1 MIESWFAGVTRVMSW
16 YRDDKRERMY
26 INGERGRKFARVNA
40 PVLHADAGTFVYTAE
55 DAGRHLVRPSQ
66 ARRRQN
72 SVRVLQGSA
81 VTLLATALLSAGCGA
96 LHAPVALGQSPAGA
110 CRASLTPTI
119 FPTPAPALLPLRWT
133 APRDPG
139 QLAALDDWC
148 QAVGPALVAAA
159 PELPGRRS
167 FEKPA
172 GQSDLVVVSWN
183 VHVGAGDVVGLVEQL
198 RRGQFTDGQPVDR
211 FVLLLQ
217 EVYRMGDA
225 VPAVADARGS
235 ARAIQPDAARR
246 TDIVSVADALDL
258 SLYYVPSMRN
268 GATTSEDRGN
278 AILSTEPL
286 SDLEAIELP
295 FERQRR
301 VAVQATITLADQDGR
316 PLPLRL
322 TNAHLENVGWRWRL
336 GILSPVSR
344 LAQAEALMD
353 RVPDEGPAVLAGD
366 LNTWLGTLEP
376 AYRRFAAS
384 FDRQRHVDGRPTF
397 GGILR
402 LDHLFVRLPD
412 GWDATTVRLD
422 RFGSDHHP
430 LLARLQGPDIAVVAG
445 PSRFANQH

>member
-1 MIESWFAGVTRVMSW
+1 MSGRQGVRLLEVCC
-16 YRDDKRERMY
+16 
-26 INGERGRKFARVNA
+26 
-40 PVLHADAGTFVYTAE
+40 
-55 DAGRHLVRPSQ
+55 RH
-66 ARRRQN
+66 N
-72 SVRVLQGSA
+72 SVRGLWGSGA
-81 VTLLATALLSAGCGA
+81 ALVATAFLSVGCGA
-96 LHAPVALGQSPAGA
+96 LHAPVALGQSPAGT

-119 FPTPAPALLPLRWT
+119 FPALSTPAPALLPLRWT
-133 APRDPG
+133 SPRDAG

-148 QAVGPALVAAA
+148 RAVGPALFASAPAA
-159 PELPGRRS
+159 PASQPDTSRT
-167 FEKPA
+167 
-172 GQSDLVVVSWN
+172 DLVIVSWN

-198 RRGQFTDGQPVDR
+198 RAGRFTDGQPVSR

-217 EVYRMGDA
+217 EAYRVGDA
-225 VPAVADARGS
+225 VPAVVHTRGT
-235 ARAIQPDAARR
+235 AKAIHPDAGRR
-246 TDIVSVADALDL
+246 ADVVSIADALDL

-268 GATTSEDRGN
+268 GAATSEDRGN

-301 VAVQATITLADQDGR
+301 VAVQATITLADMDGR

-322 TNAHLENVGWRWRL
+322 TNAHLENMGGRWRL
-336 GILSPVSR
+336 GVLSPVSR

-353 RVPDEGPAVLAGD
+353 RVPEDGPAVLAGD
-366 LNTWLGTLEP
+366 LNTWMGTLEP

-397 GGILR
+397 VGVLR

-430 LLARLQGPDIAVVAG
+430 LLARLQMPDLAPAVS
-445 PSRFANQH
+445 SR